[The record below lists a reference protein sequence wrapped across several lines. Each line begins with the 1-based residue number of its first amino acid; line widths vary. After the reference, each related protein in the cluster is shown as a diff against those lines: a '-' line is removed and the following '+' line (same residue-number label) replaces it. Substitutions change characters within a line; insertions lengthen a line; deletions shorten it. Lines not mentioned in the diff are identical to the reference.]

1 MTWLYSLFLVKGT
14 YVSVWHTLTL
24 AFPVLQGIFSKD
36 IRKDLKTLKLDK
48 DFNGVRTREYN
59 ETKFIRYAKKSTTKY
74 TSCLQQGSKGTTKR
88 HKTQEITA
96 LL

>member
-14 YVSVWHTLTL
+14 CLCL
-24 AFPVLQGIFSKD
+24 AYPDSRLPRVARHFLERHQERFKD
-36 IRKDLKTLKLDK
+36 MLDK
-48 DFNGVRTREYN
+48 DFNGVRTTKYN
-59 ETKFIRYAKKSTTKY
+59 ETKLIRRDKESTTKH